1 MIINLVDEKREDRIY
16 ANELVITGKICD
28 AFSNDGQHYFFH
40 SSLLDYIYNRDG
52 IVFYLKSGDVI
63 YCKRALWYPKYD
75 GIYFY
80 VYNDIDYQYLI
91 AEIKID
97 NVASICDSDMLPFY

>member
-1 MIINLVDEKREDRIY
+1 MFIKLGDEKREDRIY

-28 AFSNDGQHYFFH
+28 AFSNDGQHLFFH
-40 SSLLDYIYNRDG
+40 SSLLDYIYNKDG
-52 IVFYLKSGDVI
+52 IVIYLKSGDVI
-63 YCKRALWYPKYD
+63 YCKWALWHHIYD

-80 VYNDIDYQYLI
+80 VYYDIDQRDLI

-97 NVASICDSDMLPFY
+97 NVASIFDSDMLPFY